1 MAKAKPRTVEYYR
14 TLFTGTGTEFDMK
27 KLYSAA
33 KIADD
38 LHDFPKRS
46 AAAYQ
51 IWASK
56 MLRRLEDEPGL
67 VTIIRNGR
75 EYKSIKILNTEECA
89 KLLGWGEKTEE
100 GSTKETPK
108 PVATPAPVV
117 PVKIELFT
125 NNEDKLCV
133 VCKALRYAVRE
144 SRGGKWVAI
153 DPEKLREACLHKER
167 FPEVP
172 EILQYFSEVGLDLSI
187 PTISEKERKVVF
199 RGHCTGLKKVCEKG
213 KPLYPRWTKLWSFE
227 GACDDDKI
235 LAAALETIREEE
247 RAKTAKKPVV
257 KISADTVLTD
267 DDKFRIFVIGGYLMD
282 RMEETHENASLT
294 QLATVLT
301 KKGKGLSTLRL
312 ESLVSSTPE
321 FFVDDDEVYL
331 SLGKEDKK
339 TWWDKFRKKYRP
351 LSGETEQIIFRA
363 WMDLDYV
370 SAELKNCR
378 VILVDELSNGFN
390 VFRVDLPKNSIV
402 ARYSFAELIRQFRE
416 SRGEKL
422 YTESKLIDSLRAMR
436 DKKNAA
442 WKFQDDLYRWEIG
455 AFGKK
460 GV

>member
-14 TLFTGTGTEFDMK
+14 TLFTGTGSEFDMK

-33 KIADD
+33 KMADD

-56 MLRRLEDEPGL
+56 MLRRLEDEPAL

-89 KLLGWGEKTEE
+89 KLLGWGSEKTEE
-100 GSTKETPK
+100 GSTEETPK
-108 PVATPAPVV
+108 PAPVPTV
-117 PVKIELFT
+117 PVKIEFFT
-125 NNEDKLCV
+125 SNEDKMCV
-133 VCKALRYAVRE
+133 VLKALRFAVRE
-144 SRGGKWVAI
+144 SRGGKWVALE
-153 DPEKLREACLHKER
+153 PEKLREACLHKER
-167 FPEVP
+167 FPEIP
-172 EILQYFSEVGLDLSI
+172 EILQYFSEVGLGLSI
-187 PTISEKERKVVF
+187 PTISEKERKVIF

-213 KPLYPRWTKLWSFE
+213 KPLYPRWTKLWNFE
-227 GACDDDKI
+227 GACGEDKI

-247 RAKTAKKPVV
+247 RAKSAEKPTV
-257 KISADTVLTD
+257 KITAETVLTD

-282 RMEETHENASLT
+282 RMEDTHENASLT
-294 QLATVLT
+294 QLATVLE

-378 VILVDELSNGFN
+378 VNLVDELPNGFN

-402 ARYSFAELIRQFRE
+402 ARYSFAELIRQFRG

-422 YTESKLIDSLRAMR
+422 YTESKLIDNLRAMR